1 MAASL
6 TVRPIVLAD
15 VRALADLY
23 LRAYDSQTQTFG
35 DAIAEM
41 SSAFDGTWGVW
52 WPEASP
58 AAWKGQELVAV
69 VQTVHRP
76 SRDLMPGAPD
86 CPWLID
92 VFHRSGLPA
101 DRAGSRSHSS
111 CLRSDAG
118 SWGRPSRAN
127 GRRGQHPCSGPVQVA
142 RLRQGDVIQ
151 LAAGRSAAGEVPP
164 RVAGQHRLDLRL
176 GYAPLTQRRQHVVKQ
191 VLEVPGRREPRDHLR
206 GEPVDVARSVV

>member
-69 VQTVHRP
+69 VQTVQRP
-76 SRDLMPGAPD
+76 SRDSMPGAPD

-92 VFHRSGLPA
+92 VFTGPGHRRTGLA
-101 DRAGSRSHSS
+101 
-111 CLRSDAG
+111 
-118 SWGRPSRAN
+118 
-127 GRRGQHPCSGPVQVA
+127 RGLIAVA
-142 RLRQGDVIQ
+142 CEVMQ
-151 LAAGRSAAGEVPP
+151 AAGED
-164 RVAGQHRLDLRL
+164 RVGLTVDEDNIPAVALYKSL
-176 GYAPLTQRRQHVVKQ
+176 GF
-191 VLEVPGRREPRDHLR
+191 
-206 GEPVDVARSVV
+206 ARAM